1 MPGLP
6 RLLALS
12 GIGGALEFFD
22 FVIFLFLA
30 PAISRNFFPPEMPE
44 WLADVQALG
53 IFATGYIFRPVGG
66 LVMAHFGDVSGRKTV
81 FLFSILLM
89 ASATTAIALIPSYA
103 TAGWMAPL
111 LLVLLRI
118 VQGVAIGGEAPGA
131 WTFIAEHVPA
141 RHLGLACC
149 FMSSS
154 LIVGVFMASLVTM
167 AANSYF
173 SDAAMLDYGWR
184 VPFLV
189 AGLLGLAG
197 AFLRRWLSETPVFLR
212 ARQEHALA
220 RSLPIGIVLR
230 SHWEAISISV
240 VSTWILSAVVIVTTL
255 MTPFILEKHYGFG
268 PQTALAVSAFGSPW
282 VFAGALVAGYLADR
296 IGLGRYCMLAS
307 LPFAATTCLFYYY
320 VNPASGNVYLLYG
333 LASVF
338 KGMVGLVPCFMVRAF
353 PGNVRFTGISFSYNI
368 AFAFF
373 GGLTP
378 VLIGTLLPAAPFV
391 HIHYLLLVALGTC
404 LLGLYVY
411 FRPSALRYRAG
422 REEGSLATRQ
432 EQPVPEPLLA
442 R

>member
-1 MPGLP
+1 MEKSTTGLP

-30 PAISRNFFPPEMPE
+30 PVISKNFFPPDMPE

-66 LVMAHFGDVSGRKTV
+66 LVMAHFGDLSGRKRV

-89 ASATTAIALIPSYA
+89 AFATTGIALIPSYA

-118 VQGVAIGGEAPGA
+118 FQGVAIGGEAPGA

-141 RHLGLACC
+141 RHLGLACS

-154 LIVGVFMASLVTM
+154 LIVGVFMASVVTM
-167 AANSYF
+167 VANSYF
-173 SDAAMLDYGWR
+173 SPEAMLDYGWR
-184 VPFLV
+184 VPFVV
-189 AGLLGLAG
+189 AGILGLLG

-212 ARQEHALA
+212 AREERALA
-220 RSLPIGIVLR
+220 KSLPIAIVLR
-230 SHWEAISISV
+230 SHWEGVSISV

-255 MTPFILEKHYGFG
+255 MTPLILQKHYGFD
-268 PQTALAVSAFGSPW
+268 PQTALAVSAFGSPC
-282 VFAGALVAGYLADR
+282 VFAGALVAGHLADR
-296 IGLGRYCMLAS
+296 IGLGKYFMLAS
-307 LPFAATTCLFYYY
+307 LPFAATTFLFYSQ

-333 LASVF
+333 IASFF

-353 PGNVRFTGISFSYNI
+353 PSSVRFTGISLAYNI
-368 AFAFF
+368 TFALF

-378 VLIGTLLPAAPFV
+378 VLIGAFLPTAPFV
-391 HIHYLLLVALGTC
+391 HMHYLLLVALGAC
-404 LLGLYVY
+404 LLGVYVSL
-411 FRPSALRYRAG
+411 RPTAVRYRAG
-422 REEGSLATRQ
+422 REESSLLRQ
-432 EQPVPEPLLA
+432 EDSVFE